1 MKKILIFIFIIIG
14 VALIGAFF
22 GLTDFEIAPGMDKL
36 YHFGAFFIATIVIS
50 GACYYVFSSK
60 NWFNYFLITVCI
72 LGGIA
77 GAFIEKLQEY
87 YSINRT
93 SEYEDWLANIAG
105 ITIGI
110 ILIYL
115 FKIYDE
121 RNKRAKE

>member
-1 MKKILIFIFIIIG
+1 MKKKLIFIFIVICIAIFG
-14 VALIGAFF
+14 VYL
-22 GLTDFEIAPGMDKL
+22 GLSDFKIPDGVDKI
-36 YHFGAFFIATIVIS
+36 YHFGSFFIVTIVVS
-50 GACYYVFSSK
+50 GACYYAFSTK
-60 NWFNYFLITVCI
+60 AWFNYFLITICLI
-72 LGGIA
+72 GGTA
-77 GAFIEKLQEY
+77 GALVEKLQEY

-121 RNKRAKE
+121 RKQRAKE